1 MSGCW
6 LYILRCADGSYY
18 VGTSRAED
26 LDTRVS
32 QHQQGTF
39 GGYTAKRRPVA
50 LVYSSHFDRID
61 EAVASERQ
69 IKGWARAKKEALIR
83 GDFDALPGLSR
94 RGSKQA
100 RGASSEAGPGSEA
113 ADIAEAVPPTP
124 SS

>member
-1 MSGCW
+1 MPGCW

-39 GGYTAKRRPVA
+39 GGYTAKRRPVV

-61 EAVASERQ
+61 EAIASERQ
-69 IKGWARAKKEALIR
+69 IKGWARAKEALIR

-94 RGSKQA
+94 RGPKRA
-100 RGASSEAGPGSEA
+100 RGVGALSCVGSETT
-113 ADIAEAVPPTP
+113 DDNEAPQPTP